1 MALALGALVGQGM
14 VFDTTNKYPFL
25 GYAEINFNVDTKEIE
40 IPKGNWNNQN
50 AYHALIGGFGGTIG
64 WHYSD
69 ANLVAALIGGSTT
82 ASQGISVAK
91 EEAGT
96 VPSSPDYEVTLT
108 NSATCV
114 DDSIGHG
121 SVYTGSGA
129 AKSYFQAIF
138 AGDGAPDPGEVGVIS
153 GVLTFNAA
161 DADKAVKTTYL
172 YTNTSG
178 VKVTIGPTDTPSSW
192 AGYLV
197 IERFLETN
205 TLGRMTIHAKDLVWT
220 GALKLGATRAGHD
233 AITREFRV
241 NNDAAGDLVI
251 YFD

>member
-69 ANLVAALIGGSTT
+69 ANLVAALTGGSTT

-96 VPSSPDYEVTLT
+96 IPSGSPYTVTLT
-108 NSATCV
+108 NSASCI

-129 AKSYFQAIF
+129 NKSYFQVVTS
-138 AGDGAPDPGEVGVIS
+138 APSASGQVQVAS
-153 GVLTFNAA
+153 GVLTFYSA
-161 DADKAVKTTYL
+161 DADKEVKTTYL

-178 VKVTIGPTDTPSSW
+178 IKVTIGPADTPSSW

-205 TLGRMTIHAKDLVWT
+205 TLGRMTIYAKDIVWT

>member
-50 AYHALIGGFGGTIG
+50 AYHALIGGFGGTVG

-69 ANLVAALIGGSTT
+69 ANLVAALTGGSTT
-82 ASQGISVAK
+82 TSQGISVAK

-96 VPSSPDYEVTLT
+96 VPSGSPYDVTLT
-108 NSATCV
+108 NSANCV

-129 AKSYFQAIF
+129 NKSYFTVIPPAST
-138 AGDGAPDPGEVGVIS
+138 PDPGEVKVAS

-161 DADKAVKTTYL
+161 DADKEVKTTYL
-172 YTNTSG
+172 YTNATG
-178 VKVTIGPTDTPSSW
+178 IKVTIGPTDTPSSW

-205 TLGRMTIHAKDLVWT
+205 TLGRMTIYAKDIVWT

>member
-25 GYAEINFNVDTKEIE
+25 GYAEISFNVDTKEIE

-69 ANLVAALIGGSTT
+69 ANLVAALTGGSTT
-82 ASQGISVAK
+82 ASEGISVAK
-91 EEAGT
+91 EEAGDI
-96 VPSSPDYEVTLT
+96 PGSGEYKVTLT
-108 NSATCV
+108 HSSDCI

-121 SVYTGSGA
+121 SIYTGSGA
-129 AKSYFQAIF
+129 AKSYFTVIPSGTGPSA
-138 AGDGAPDPGEVGVIS
+138 GEVEVLS

-161 DADKAVKTTYL
+161 DADKEIKTTYL

-178 VKVTIGPTDTPSSW
+178 IKVTIGPTDTPSSW

-205 TLGRMTIHAKDLVWT
+205 TLGRMTIYAKDVVWT

-233 AITREFRV
+233 AITREFRI

>member
-69 ANLVAALIGGSTT
+69 ANLVAALTGGSTT
-82 ASQGISVAK
+82 TSQGISVAK

-96 VPSSPDYEVTLT
+96 VPSGSPYEVTLT
-108 NSATCV
+108 NSANCV

-129 AKSYFQAIF
+129 NKSYFQVVTS
-138 AGDGAPDPGEVGVIS
+138 APSASGEVQVSS
-153 GVLTFNAA
+153 GVLTFYSG
-161 DADKAVKTTYL
+161 DADKDVKTTYL

-205 TLGRMTIHAKDLVWT
+205 TLGRMTIYAKDIVWT

>member
-69 ANLVAALIGGSTT
+69 ANLVAALTGGSTT

-96 VPSSPDYEVTLT
+96 VPSGSPYTVTLT
-108 NSATCV
+108 NAGACI
-114 DDSIGHG
+114 DDSLGHG

-129 AKSYFQAIF
+129 NKSYFQVVT
-138 AGDGAPDPGEVGVIS
+138 DAPAASGQVQVSS
-153 GVLTFNAA
+153 GVLTFYSA
-161 DADKAVKTTYL
+161 DAEKDIKTTYL

-178 VKVTIGPTDTPSSW
+178 VKVTIGPTDTPNSW

-205 TLGRMTIHAKDLVWT
+205 TLGRMTIYAKDIVWT

>member
-108 NSATCV
+108 NSANCV

-129 AKSYFQAIF
+129 AKSYFQVVS
-138 AGDGAPDPGEVGVIS
+138 GAPSGSGEVQIAS
-153 GVLTFNAA
+153 GVLTFHSA

-178 VKVTIGPTDTPSSW
+178 VKVTIGPADTPSSW

-205 TLGRMTIHAKDLVWT
+205 TLGRMTIYAKDLVWT

-233 AITREFRV
+233 ALTREFRV
-241 NNDAAGDLVI
+241 NNDASGDLVI

>member
-25 GYAEINFNVDTKEIE
+25 GYAELNFNVDTKEIE

-96 VPSSPDYEVTLT
+96 VPSGSPYDVTLT
-108 NSATCV
+108 NSANCV
-114 DDSIGHG
+114 DDSVGHG

-129 AKSYFQAIF
+129 NKLYFTVIPTGTGPSA
-138 AGDGAPDPGEVGVIS
+138 GEVEVAS
-153 GVLTFNAA
+153 GVLTFAAA

-178 VKVTIGPTDTPSSW
+178 VKVTIGPADTPSSW

-197 IERFLETN
+197 IERFLET
-205 TLGRMTIHAKDLVWT
+205 
-220 GALKLGATRAGHD
+220 TRWG
-233 AITREFRV
+233 
-241 NNDAAGDLVI
+241 G
-251 YFD
+251 

>member
-69 ANLVAALIGGSTT
+69 ANLVAALMGGSTT
-82 ASQGISVAK
+82 ASQGMSVAK

-96 VPSSPDYEVTLT
+96 VPSGSPYDVTLT
-108 NSATCV
+108 NSANCV

-129 AKSYFQAIF
+129 AKSYFEVVS
-138 AGDGAPDPGEVGVIS
+138 GAPAASGQVQVAS
-153 GVLTFNAA
+153 GVLTFHSS

-172 YTNTSG
+172 HTNTSG

-241 NNDAAGDLVI
+241 NNDAVGDLVI

>member
-25 GYAEINFNVDTKEIE
+25 GYAEISFNVDTKEIE

-69 ANLVAALIGGSTT
+69 ANLVAALTGGSTT
-82 ASQGISVAK
+82 ASEGISVAK
-91 EEAGT
+91 EEAGDI
-96 VPSSPDYEVTLT
+96 PGSGEYKVTLT
-108 NSATCV
+108 HSSDCI

-129 AKSYFQAIF
+129 AKSYFQVVA
-138 AGDGAPDPGEVGVIS
+138 GAPAASGEVQVAS
-153 GVLTFNAA
+153 GVLTFHSS
-161 DADKAVKTTYL
+161 DADKEVKTTYL
-172 YTNTSG
+172 YANTSG

-205 TLGRMTIHAKDLVWT
+205 TLGRMTIYAKDVVWT
-220 GALKLGATRAGHD
+220 GSLKLGATRAGHD
-233 AITREFRV
+233 AITRDFRV

>member
-40 IPKGNWNNQN
+40 IPKGNWNNQM
-50 AYHALIGGFGGTIG
+50 AYHALIGGFGGTVG

-69 ANLVAALIGGSTT
+69 ANLVAALTGGSTT
-82 ASQGISVAK
+82 TSQGISVAK

-96 VPSSPDYEVTLT
+96 VPSGSPYEVTLT
-108 NSATCV
+108 NDSSCV

-121 SVYTGSGA
+121 SIYTGSGA
-129 AKSYFQAIF
+129 NKSYFQVVT
-138 AGDGAPDPGEVGVIS
+138 GAPAASGEVEVAS
-153 GVLTFNAA
+153 GVLTFAAA
-161 DADKAVKTTYL
+161 DAGKEVKTTYL
-172 YTNTSG
+172 YANTSG

-205 TLGRMTIHAKDLVWT
+205 TLGRMTIYAKDIVWT

>member
-50 AYHALIGGFGGTIG
+50 AYHALIGGFGGTVG

-69 ANLVAALIGGSTT
+69 ANLVAALTGGSTT
-82 ASQGISVAK
+82 ASEGISVAK

-96 VPSSPDYEVTLT
+96 IPSGSPYEVTLT
-108 NSATCV
+108 NSAACV

-129 AKSYFQAIF
+129 NKSYFQVVTS
-138 AGDGAPDPGEVGVIS
+138 APAASGQVQVGS
-153 GVLTFNAA
+153 GVLTFYSA
-161 DADKAVKTTYL
+161 DADKEVKTTYL

-178 VKVTIGPTDTPSSW
+178 IKVTIGPADTPSSW

-205 TLGRMTIHAKDLVWT
+205 TLGRMTIYAKDIVWT

>member
-25 GYAEINFNVDTKEIE
+25 GYAEISFNVDTKEIE

-50 AYHALIGGFGGTIG
+50 AYHALIGGFGGTVG

-69 ANLVAALIGGSTT
+69 ANLVAALTGGSTT
-82 ASQGISVAK
+82 TSQGISVAK
-91 EEAGT
+91 EEAGDIPGSGEYT
-96 VPSSPDYEVTLT
+96 VTLT
-108 NSATCV
+108 HDADCI

-129 AKSYFQAIF
+129 AKSYFQVVTS
-138 AGDGAPDPGEVGVIS
+138 APSASGQVQVVD
-153 GVLTFNAA
+153 GVLTFHSS
-161 DADKAVKTTYL
+161 DAGKEVKTTYL
-172 YTNTSG
+172 YANTTG

-205 TLGRMTIHAKDLVWT
+205 TLGRMTIYGKDVVWT

-233 AITREFRV
+233 AITREVRI